1 MGYTFETPVMLR
13 NGDVLVI
20 EGSYGPGNG
29 AVDMTIHRYAVL
41 VAEGDMG
48 ASESG
53 FDRPG
58 AFNPASDANRVLAR
72 YLPGLGHAVKD
83 AYGVYLLDSYQL
95 AELILSI
102 EAETAAAAV
111 ERDDLERMERQ
122 MIPLLNSIRRRLG
135 KPGVIAPKG
144 PPGDG

>member
-1 MGYTFETPVMLR
+1 
-13 NGDVLVI
+13 
-20 EGSYGPGNG
+20 
-29 AVDMTIHRYAVL
+29 
-41 VAEGDMG
+41 MG

-83 AYGVYLLDSYQL
+83 AYGVYQLDSYQL
-95 AELILSI
+95 AELILSVET
-102 EAETAAAAV
+102 EAAG
-111 ERDDLERMERQ
+111 RDDLEQMERQ

-135 KPGVIAPKG
+135 KPRMVAPK
-144 PPGDG
+144 PGEARDVGRDSP

>member
-1 MGYTFETPVMLR
+1 MGYTFEPPVMLR
-13 NGDVLVI
+13 NGDVLVV
-20 EGSYGPGNG
+20 EGSYAPGNG

-48 ASESG
+48 ASEAG

-58 AFNPASDANRVLAR
+58 AFNPANDANRVLAR

-83 AYGVYLLDSYQL
+83 AYGVYQLDSFQL

-102 EAETAAAAV
+102 EAATAH
-111 ERDDLERMERQ
+111 RDDLERMERQ